1 MSSQDEEQ
9 EGRIVA
15 AVLIAAL
22 VLVVG
27 LVVGVAIQK
36 VRSFGAAK
44 APAAV
49 TATAGDAAGGAA
61 TGAAASGA
69 AAVATASAEGAA
81 PAADA
86 AAGKDDA
93 SVVVENGVVK
103 FYFASGKSDL
113 APGAVDALAD
123 AIAAG
128 KAGKKLVISGFH
140 DATGDPAKNAELA
153 KLRAFAVRDAL
164 KGAGVAESGIEL
176 KKPETA
182 TGSGNN
188 AEARRVEVMIAP

>member
-1 MSSQDEEQ
+1 MSFQDEEQQ

-27 LVVGVAIQK
+27 LVIGVAVQK
-36 VRSFGAAK
+36 ARSFGDK
-44 APAAV
+44 KTAPAAAMV
-49 TATAGDAAGGAA
+49 
-61 TGAAASGA
+61 
-69 AAVATASAEGAA
+69 AA
-81 PAADA
+81 PAADGGGSA
-86 AAGKDDA
+86 AAPAVGADAAAAGAAPAVAAGKDDA

-113 APGAVDALAD
+113 AAGAVDALAD

-140 DATGDPAKNAELA
+140 DSTGDPAKNAELA

-164 KGAGVAESGIEL
+164 KKAGVAESGIEL

-182 TGSGNN
+182 TGTGNN

>member
-22 VLVVG
+22 VLAVG

-36 VRSFGAAK
+36 ARSFGAKKA
-44 APAAV
+44 APAAAAV
-49 TATAGDAAGGAA
+49 VAPAADAH
-61 TGAAASGA
+61 AAAPA
-69 AAVATASAEGAA
+69 AA
-81 PAADA
+81 PAADAAAAAPA

-113 APGAVDALAD
+113 APGAVEALAD

-140 DATGDPAKNAELA
+140 DSTGDPAKNAELA

-164 KGAGVAESGIEL
+164 KVAGVAESGIEL

-188 AEARRVEVMIAP
+188 AEARRVEVVIAP

>member
-22 VLVVG
+22 VLAVG

-36 VRSFGAAK
+36 ARSFGAKKA
-44 APAAV
+44 APAAAAV
-49 TATAGDAAGGAA
+49 VAPAADAH
-61 TGAAASGA
+61 AAAP
-69 AAVATASAEGAA
+69 AA

-86 AAGKDDA
+86 AAAAPAATAAGKDDA

-103 FYFASGKSDL
+103 FYFASGKSEL
-113 APGAVDALAD
+113 APGAVEALAD
-123 AIAAG
+123 TIAAG

-140 DATGDPAKNAELA
+140 DSTGDPAKNAELA

-182 TGSGNN
+182 TGTGNN

>member
-22 VLVVG
+22 VLAIG
-27 LVVGVAIQK
+27 LVVGVAVQK
-36 VRSFGAAK
+36 ARSFGAKKAAPVAAAVQ
-44 APAAV
+44 APAA
-49 TATAGDAAGGAA
+49 APAADAHAAAA
-61 TGAAASGA
+61 T
-69 AAVATASAEGAA
+69 EA

-86 AAGKDDA
+86 AAAAAVKDDA

-113 APGAVDALAD
+113 APGAAQALGD

-153 KLRAFAVRDAL
+153 KQRAFAVRDAL
-164 KGAGVAESGIEL
+164 KAAGVAESGIEL
-176 KKPETA
+176 KKPEQTTA
-182 TGSGNN
+182 SGNN